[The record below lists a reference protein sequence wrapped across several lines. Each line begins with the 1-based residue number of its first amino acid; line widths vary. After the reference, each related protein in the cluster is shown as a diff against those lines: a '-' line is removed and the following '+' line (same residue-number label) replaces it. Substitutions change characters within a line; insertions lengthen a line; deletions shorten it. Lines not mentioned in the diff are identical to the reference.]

1 MIWVYAMIKK
11 KIEYSTKMG
20 ERIFLHV
27 KSASLEVEVASH
39 VHKVRLILE
48 LHDGLEDQSPA
59 AHPEQTAGVLAV
71 GEHPACGGNTKK
83 RQRRE
88 AGMNFS
94 CNFYRLQTYSSVGQV
109 CVCGREAVEE

>member
-1 MIWVYAMIKK
+1 M
-11 KIEYSTKMG
+11 ES
-20 ERIFLHV
+20 RRHL
-27 KSASLEVEVASH
+27 VEIVSH

-71 GEHPACGGNTKK
+71 GEHPACGGNTKN

-94 CNFYRLQTYSSVGQV
+94 CNFYRLQTYNSVGRV
-109 CVCGREAVEE
+109 CARARACAAVEE

>member
-1 MIWVYAMIKK
+1 
-11 KIEYSTKMG
+11 MG
-20 ERIFLHV
+20 ELTFLHG
-27 KSASLEVEVASH
+27 KSASLEVVVASH

-83 RQRRE
+83 RQRKE

-94 CNFYRLQTYSSVGQV
+94 CNFYQLQTYSKAGQV
-109 CVCGREAVEE
+109 CVCMWQRGSRGVIFEDDFVFERER